1 MKYVFDTNVLS
12 VIFKY
17 YYISSH
23 HSFWIKFNDLKNKKD
38 LISVREVKKEIEEF
52 RSGDNLEEWVSKN
65 TDFFEIPTAAELSFI
80 TKIYRISHFQQN
92 MEKKKRLKGGAFA
105 DPFIIAKAK
114 INNAIIVTQEK
125 YKENSAKI
133 PNICKEFNIKYV
145 DLEGFLNL
153 EKLQF

>member
-1 MKYVFDTNVLS
+1 
-12 VIFKY
+12 
-17 YYISSH
+17 
-23 HSFWIKFNDLKNKKD
+23 
-38 LISVREVKKEIEEF
+38 
-52 RSGDNLEEWVSKN
+52 
-65 TDFFEIPTAAELSFI
+65 
-80 TKIYRISHFQQN
+80 